1 MVWFHT
7 YGQSII
13 SDISL
18 EYLLSLTS
26 AYFQNGEYSKTL
38 FSWRNFSNP
47 KQQNDDI
54 EYYHHKSHT
63 KYEIKQR
70 PRKITH
76 SVINP
81 KFICISILFLNKFL
95 LNKVNIWNAWGNE
108 IEIQE

>member
-1 MVWFHT
+1 ME
-7 YGQSII
+7 SIQKHYFLE
-13 SDISL
+13 DIIVIPS
-18 EYLLSLTS
+18 T
-26 AYFQNGEYSKTL
+26 
-38 FSWRNFSNP
+38 
-47 KQQNDDI
+47 NDDI